1 MKKPNITPGPWSI
14 LDAYDAILTND
25 GRQETIWEITNRE
38 EGNTPAYATSEA
50 EAQFIA
56 AAPQLAEALHDIA
69 AAFETLWRI
78 TCKDHPNETLEAAKS
93 ALIAAGYTE

>member
-1 MKKPNITPGPWSI
+1 MKKPNITPGPW
-14 LDAYDAILTND
+14 TQQN
-25 GRQETIWEITNRE
+25 RQSGTSAAPSEWGSRHEITNPDLFVGFTLNEDDARL
-38 EGNTPAYATSEA
+38 
-50 EAQFIA
+50 IA
-56 AAPQLAEALHDIA
+56 AAPQLAEALHDLA

>member
-1 MKKPNITPGPWSI
+1 MP
-14 LDAYDAILTND
+14 
-25 GRQETIWEITNRE
+25 
-38 EGNTPAYATSEA
+38 
-50 EAQFIA
+50 
-56 AAPQLAEALHDIA
+56 LHDLA